1 MNRPILITI
10 LVSLFIHLAFLLPL
24 LKHAPEKALA
34 KSQPKDQ
41 TVEINLVPPTPK
53 PSQTPQ
59 KEPLKEPQPEDDTP
73 PPPRHMEDDRS
84 KANTSD
90 GLAEKSGGKPSKA
103 SQKGDSEPQPK
114 PASEKELIASQHE
127 SKQAKA
133 LKAIFGK
140 ETKVQGGEKENN
152 QSKLNE
158 ISDLE
163 LDDSLVE
170 SPLSKIQEEKAR
182 WFNEALRRITDQV
195 SYIWVKPDG
204 IGKNTRGV
212 IQLKLDQQG
221 YLLSSWIH
229 LPSGNRDLDDSALR
243 AIRGVIRYQ
252 IPSSPKLSRY
262 YRNLKFEYSG
272 G

>member
-24 LKHAPEKALA
+24 LKHAPEKPIA
-34 KSQPKDQ
+34 KSQPKEQ
-41 TVEINLVPPTPK
+41 TVEISLVPPITK
-53 PSQTPQ
+53 PSQAPQ
-59 KEPLKEPQPEDDTP
+59 QEPQPEDDTP
-73 PPPRHMEDDRS
+73 PPPKHMEDDRS

-90 GLAEKSGGKPSKA
+90 GLAEASGGKPSKA
-103 SQKGDSEPQPK
+103 SQKGDSEPQPNQ
-114 PASEKELIASQHE
+114 ASEKKLIASRQE

-133 LKAIFGK
+133 LKEIFGQ
-140 ETKVQGGEKENN
+140 ETKVQGGEKENK

-170 SPLSKIQEEKAR
+170 SPLTKIQEEKAR

-195 SYIWVKPDG
+195 SYIWVKPEG

>member
-24 LKHAPEKALA
+24 LKHAPEKPLA
-34 KSQPKDQ
+34 KSQPEKQ
-41 TVEINLVPPTPK
+41 TVEISLVPPKPTP
-53 PSQTPQ
+53 PQ
-59 KEPLKEPQPEDDTP
+59 APKVEPQPEDDTP
-73 PPPRHMEDDRS
+73 PPPRHMEDDRT

-90 GLAEKSGGKPSKA
+90 GLAEESGGKPSKA
-103 SQKGDSEPQPK
+103 SQKGDSEPQPNQ
-114 PASEKELIASQHE
+114 ASAKELLASQHD
-127 SKQAKA
+127 SAQAKA
-133 LKAIFGK
+133 LKEIFGK
-140 ETKVQGGEKENN
+140 ETKIQGGEKENK

-204 IGKNTRGV
+204 VGKNTRGV

-252 IPSSPKLSRY
+252 IPASPKLSRY